1 MTMQEH
7 MAGKE
12 GEEGG
17 GPGRGRGAEASL
29 RGYGDELGHSLAVLP
44 GQPLQHLIHLPLH
57 HQPSLLPS
65 KKLRLWLYYVL

>member
-12 GEEGG
+12 GE

-29 RGYGDELGHSLAVLP
+29 RGYGDELGHSLTVLP

-57 HQPSLLPS
+57 HQPLLPS